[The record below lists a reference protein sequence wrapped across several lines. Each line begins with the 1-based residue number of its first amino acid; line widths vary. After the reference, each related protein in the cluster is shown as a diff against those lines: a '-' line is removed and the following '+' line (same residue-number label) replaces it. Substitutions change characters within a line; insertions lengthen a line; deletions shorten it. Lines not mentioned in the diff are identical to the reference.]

1 MKEEIT
7 RIMGKT
13 LPLLLVS
20 ILLIVSAPSV
30 NAHPD
35 AVISVDPSYLE
46 VDIGETFTVNVNIS
60 NVEDPGLYGYE
71 LKIYYNDTLLD
82 ATDAEYPSGHFL
94 DGAAVF
100 ETPPIFEDN
109 YVLIGA
115 IFLGDVP
122 GATGSGVLATF
133 EFNGTSAGDVSLE
146 IKGVVLLD
154 PDGIEMGYSVNDGSV
169 TVIPEFT
176 SALMIFMFMAITLV
190 VVMLKKLTASEKRNA
205 YRP

>member
-7 RIMGKT
+7 RIKGKI
-13 LPLLLVS
+13 LSLLLLS

-30 NAHPD
+30 NATPD

-94 DGAAVF
+94 DGAAKFEAPPVF
-100 ETPPIFEDN
+100 EDG
-109 YVLIGA
+109 YVLIGVVL
-115 IFLGDVP
+115 LGDAP
-122 GATGSGVLATF
+122 GVTGSGVLATF
-133 EFNGTSAGDVSLE
+133 EFNGTSAGDVPLE
-146 IKGVVLLD
+146 IKEVVLLD
-154 PDGIEMGYSVNDGSV
+154 PDGSEMGYLVNDGSV

-176 SALMIFMFMAITLV
+176 SALMIFMLMAITLI